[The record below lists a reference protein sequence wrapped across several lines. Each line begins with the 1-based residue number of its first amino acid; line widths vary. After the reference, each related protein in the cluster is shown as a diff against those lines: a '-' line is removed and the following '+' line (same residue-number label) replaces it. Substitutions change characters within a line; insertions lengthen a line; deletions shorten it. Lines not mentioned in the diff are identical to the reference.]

1 MVVIHL
7 LLKHRLKQH
16 HPRDT
21 EVENE
26 KEKFPV
32 CHTLSSTSLPARM
45 SQQLWQWKSV
55 VPLYSEILSLINFMH
70 GSYRPLCEKKWWL
83 SWRKTL
89 HYSSLS
95 SRPSKTELEGYFRIL
110 GITLHKR
117 ISCLSDWIDTKSF
130 NFYLIVHLPI
140 FQNII
145 LIPWV
150 FFYNKWYQNIF
161 SAPPFGNNAII

>member
-55 VPLYSEILSLINFMH
+55 VPLYSEILSLTNWVIQTT
-70 GSYRPLCEKKWWL
+70 LWEKMVV
-83 SWRKTL
+83 
-89 HYSSLS
+89 
-95 SRPSKTELEGYFRIL
+95 IL
-110 GITLHKR
+110 KENITLLLSLHVLQKQSSKD
-117 ISCLSDWIDTKSF
+117 ISEYWE
-130 NFYLIVHLPI
+130 
-140 FQNII
+140 
-145 LIPWV
+145 
-150 FFYNKWYQNIF
+150 
-161 SAPPFGNNAII
+161 

>member
-7 LLKHRLKQH
+7 LLKYRLKQH

-55 VPLYSEILSLINFMH
+55 VPLYSEILSLTNFMH
-70 GSYRPLCEKKWWL
+70 GSYRPLCEKKW
-83 SWRKTL
+83 
-89 HYSSLS
+89 

-117 ISCLSDWIDTKSF
+117 ISCLSEWIDTKSF

>member
-45 SQQLWQWKSV
+45 SQQLWQWKRV
-55 VPLYSEILSLINFMH
+55 VPLYSEILSLTNFMH

-83 SWRKTL
+83 SWRKAL
-89 HYSSLS
+89 HYSSL
-95 SRPSKTELEGYFRIL
+95 F
-110 GITLHKR
+110 
-117 ISCLSDWIDTKSF
+117 KSF
-130 NFYLIVHLPI
+130 KNRARRI
-140 FQNII
+140 FQNIGNN
-145 LIPWV
+145 LTQAHLLFKWLNWYQELQFLSNCAPTYFSKYHFNSLS

>member
-55 VPLYSEILSLINFMH
+55 VPLYSEILSLTNFMH
-70 GSYRPLCEKKWWL
+70 GSYRPLCEKKMVVILKESIALLL
-83 SWRKTL
+83 SLQVLQKQ
-89 HYSSLS
+89 SS
-95 SRPSKTELEGYFRIL
+95 KD
-110 GITLHKR
+110 
-117 ISCLSDWIDTKSF
+117 ISEYWE
-130 NFYLIVHLPI
+130 
-140 FQNII
+140 
-145 LIPWV
+145 
-150 FFYNKWYQNIF
+150 
-161 SAPPFGNNAII
+161 